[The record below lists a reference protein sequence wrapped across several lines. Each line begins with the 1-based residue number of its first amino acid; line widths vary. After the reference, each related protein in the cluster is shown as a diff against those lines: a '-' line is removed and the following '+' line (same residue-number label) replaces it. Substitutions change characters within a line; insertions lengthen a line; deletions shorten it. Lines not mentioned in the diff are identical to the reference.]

1 VLLHEAGS
9 GRLQPGRSG
18 RLDGWLR
25 SCSPRPLAAS
35 PTPLSVLIVTDPF
48 AETSADAIAIA
59 GALTDVGHLVLGV
72 RAGDASLPEA
82 MARLRPAVVVVKSD
96 SAVRDV
102 LEHIVMATR
111 DARRPIVM
119 FTDGADRP
127 TMRSAIGAGVSAYVV
142 QGLKPE
148 RVQAVIDVAVERF
161 ASEQALRTE
170 LDAARGE
177 LADRK
182 IINGA
187 KRLLMGKK
195 GMSEP
200 DAHRFLQDLAM
211 KNGLK
216 LRDAA
221 QRVID
226 VASLLG

>member
-1 VLLHEAGS
+1 M
-9 GRLQPGRSG
+9 
-18 RLDGWLR
+18 
-25 SCSPRPLAAS
+25 AAS
-35 PTPLSVLIVTDPF
+35 ATPLSVLIVTDPL
-48 AETSADAIAIA
+48 AETSDDALAIS
-59 GALTDVGHLVLGV
+59 GALADGGYMVLGV
-72 RAGDASLPEA
+72 RAGDATLPEA
-82 MARLRPAVVVVKSD
+82 MARLKPDVVVVKSD

-119 FTDGADRP
+119 FTDDADRP

-142 QGLKPE
+142 KGLRPG
-148 RVQAVIDVAVERF
+148 RVQAVIDVAMERF
-161 ASEQALRTE
+161 AGEQALRNE

-182 IINGA
+182 AIDRA

-195 GMSEP
+195 GLSEP

-211 KNGLK
+211 KKGLK

-221 QRVID
+221 ERVID
-226 VASLLG
+226 VESLLG